1 MTINK
6 QNKNGKEVSITYG
19 DDNSIN
25 VNVFNNKILMG
36 IVGSFDNNLKELEKI
51 SGSKIYFR
59 GNSIAI
65 KGNKN
70 SNEKVKDA
78 IEYLIYRFRSDKK
91 IDKNDI
97 ITALNTEMVQDTK
110 DQSTV
115 QSFGEVIKTP
125 KRSVIPRS
133 KKQTEYVR
141 SLKTNQIIMSLGPA
155 GTGKTYLAVA
165 VALSMLLEKKVER
178 IILSR
183 PAVEAGEK
191 LGFLP
196 GDLKE
201 KVDPYLSPLYD
212 ALDAML
218 PKNKLK
224 IFIENKK
231 IEIVPLA
238 YMRGRTLDNAFMI
251 LDEAQ
256 NSTVMQMKM
265 FLTRLGIGSK
275 AIINGD
281 VTQIDLDGSKHS
293 GLIQATKILKDVSG
307 IGFTYFND
315 SDIVRHPLVKKIIGA
330 YDTVEKK

>member
-1 MTINK
+1 MEKIIELKSIELSDILGIGDGNIK
-6 QNKNGKEVSITYG
+6 LIESSVPVSITARG
-19 DDNSIN
+19 DLLTIKGKKSDIN
-25 VNVFNNKILMG
+25 HATAILGEMRG
-36 IVGSFDNNLKELEKI
+36 TLSSKGSLLSEDVNNLIRLYKSGGIELKNNLDI
-51 SGSKIYFR
+51 KHVIYYGR
-59 GNSIAI
+59 KGAIGPRTKGQSI
-65 KGNKN
+65 
-70 SNEKVKDA
+70 
-78 IEYLIYRFRSDKK
+78 YLDNVIN
-91 IDKNDI
+91 NDI
-97 ITALNTEMVQDTK
+97 V
-110 DQSTV
+110 
-115 QSFGEVIKTP
+115 FGI
-125 KRSVIPRS
+125 
-133 KKQTEYVR
+133 
-141 SLKTNQIIMSLGPA
+141 GPA
-155 GTGKTYLAVA
+155 GTGKTFLSMAF
-165 VALSMLLEKKVER
+165 ALSSLEKNEVDR
-178 IILSR
+178 IILCR
-183 PAVEAGEK
+183 PAVEAGEN

-224 IFIENKK
+224 IFIEHKK

>member
-1 MTINK
+1 MEKIIELKSIELSDILGIGDGNIK
-6 QNKNGKEVSITYG
+6 LIESSVPVSITARG
-19 DDNSIN
+19 DLLTIKGKKSDIN
-25 VNVFNNKILMG
+25 HATAILGEMRG
-36 IVGSFDNNLKELEKI
+36 TLSSKGALLYEDVNNLIRLYKSGGIELKNNLDI
-51 SGSKIYFR
+51 KHVIYYGR
-59 GNSIAI
+59 KGAIGPRTKGQSI
-65 KGNKN
+65 
-70 SNEKVKDA
+70 
-78 IEYLIYRFRSDKK
+78 YLDNVIN
-91 IDKNDI
+91 NDI
-97 ITALNTEMVQDTK
+97 V
-110 DQSTV
+110 
-115 QSFGEVIKTP
+115 FGI
-125 KRSVIPRS
+125 
-133 KKQTEYVR
+133 
-141 SLKTNQIIMSLGPA
+141 GPA
-155 GTGKTYLAVA
+155 GTGKTFLSMAF
-165 VALSMLLEKKVER
+165 ALSSLEKNEVDR
-178 IILSR
+178 IILCR
-183 PAVEAGEK
+183 PAVEAGEN

-224 IFIENKK
+224 IFIEHKK

>member
-1 MTINK
+1 MEKIIELKSIELSDILGIGDGNIK
-6 QNKNGKEVSITYG
+6 LIESSVPVSITARG
-19 DDNSIN
+19 DLLTIKGKKSDIN
-25 VNVFNNKILMG
+25 HATAILGEMRG
-36 IVGSFDNNLKELEKI
+36 TLSSKGSLLSEDVNNLIRLYKSGGIELKNNLDI
-51 SGSKIYFR
+51 KHVIYYGR
-59 GNSIAI
+59 KGAIGPRTKGQSI
-65 KGNKN
+65 
-70 SNEKVKDA
+70 
-78 IEYLIYRFRSDKK
+78 YLDNVVN
-91 IDKNDI
+91 NDI
-97 ITALNTEMVQDTK
+97 V
-110 DQSTV
+110 
-115 QSFGEVIKTP
+115 FGI
-125 KRSVIPRS
+125 
-133 KKQTEYVR
+133 
-141 SLKTNQIIMSLGPA
+141 GPA
-155 GTGKTYLAVA
+155 GTGKTFLSMAF
-165 VALSMLLEKKVER
+165 ALSSLEKNEVDR
-178 IILSR
+178 IILCR
-183 PAVEAGEK
+183 PAVEAGEN

-224 IFIENKK
+224 IFVEHKK

-281 VTQIDLDGSKHS
+281 VTQIDLDGSKYS
-293 GLIQATKILKDVSG
+293 GLIQATKILKNVSG

-330 YDTVEKK
+330 YDTAEKK

>member
-1 MTINK
+1 MEKIIELKSIELSDILGIGDGNIK
-6 QNKNGKEVSITYG
+6 LIESSVPVSITARG
-19 DDNSIN
+19 DLLTIKGKKSDIN
-25 VNVFNNKILMG
+25 HATAILGEMRG
-36 IVGSFDNNLKELEKI
+36 TLSSKGSLLSEDVNNLIRLYKSGGIELKNNLDI
-51 SGSKIYFR
+51 KHVIYYGR
-59 GNSIAI
+59 KGAIGPRTKGQSI
-65 KGNKN
+65 
-70 SNEKVKDA
+70 
-78 IEYLIYRFRSDKK
+78 YLDNVIN
-91 IDKNDI
+91 NDI
-97 ITALNTEMVQDTK
+97 V
-110 DQSTV
+110 
-115 QSFGEVIKTP
+115 FGI
-125 KRSVIPRS
+125 
-133 KKQTEYVR
+133 
-141 SLKTNQIIMSLGPA
+141 GPA
-155 GTGKTYLAVA
+155 GTGKTFLSMAF
-165 VALSMLLEKKVER
+165 ALSSLEKNEVDR
-178 IILSR
+178 IILCR
-183 PAVEAGEK
+183 PAVEAGEN

-224 IFIENKK
+224 IFVEHKK

>member
-1 MTINK
+1 MEKIIELKSIELSDILGIGDGNIKLIESTVP
-6 QNKNGKEVSITYG
+6 VSITARG
-19 DDNSIN
+19 DLLTIKGKKTDIN
-25 VNVFNNKILMG
+25 HATAILGEMRG
-36 IVGSFDNNLKELEKI
+36 TLSSKGSLLFEDVNNLIRLYK
-51 SGSKIYFR
+51 SGGVQLKNNLDIKHVIYYGR
-59 GNSIAI
+59 KGAIGPRTKGQSI
-65 KGNKN
+65 
-70 SNEKVKDA
+70 
-78 IEYLIYRFRSDKK
+78 YLDNVVN
-91 IDKNDI
+91 NDI
-97 ITALNTEMVQDTK
+97 V
-110 DQSTV
+110 
-115 QSFGEVIKTP
+115 FGI
-125 KRSVIPRS
+125 
-133 KKQTEYVR
+133 
-141 SLKTNQIIMSLGPA
+141 GPA
-155 GTGKTYLAVA
+155 GTGKTFLSMAF
-165 VALSMLLEKKVER
+165 ALSSLEKNEVDR
-178 IILSR
+178 IILCR
-183 PAVEAGEK
+183 PAVEAGEN

-224 IFIENKK
+224 IFIEHKK

>member
-1 MTINK
+1 MEKIIELKSIELSDILGIGDGNIKLIESTVP
-6 QNKNGKEVSITYG
+6 VSITARG
-19 DDNSIN
+19 DLLTIKGKKSDIN
-25 VNVFNNKILMG
+25 HATAILGEMRG
-36 IVGSFDNNLKELEKI
+36 TLSSKGSLLSEDVNNLIRLYK
-51 SGSKIYFR
+51 SGDVDLKNNLDIKHVIYYGR
-59 GNSIAI
+59 KGAIGPRTKGQSI
-65 KGNKN
+65 
-70 SNEKVKDA
+70 
-78 IEYLIYRFRSDKK
+78 YLDNVIN
-91 IDKNDI
+91 NDI
-97 ITALNTEMVQDTK
+97 V
-110 DQSTV
+110 
-115 QSFGEVIKTP
+115 FGI
-125 KRSVIPRS
+125 
-133 KKQTEYVR
+133 
-141 SLKTNQIIMSLGPA
+141 GPA
-155 GTGKTYLAVA
+155 GTGKTFLSMAF
-165 VALSMLLEKKVER
+165 ALSSLEKNEVDR
-178 IILSR
+178 IILCR
-183 PAVEAGEK
+183 PAVEAGEN

-212 ALDAML
+212 ALDLML

-281 VTQIDLDGSKHS
+281 VTQIDLDESKHS

-330 YDTVEKK
+330 YDTVEK

>member
-1 MTINK
+1 MEKIIELKSIELSDILGIGDGNIK
-6 QNKNGKEVSITYG
+6 LIESSVPVSITARG
-19 DDNSIN
+19 DLLTIKGKKSDIN
-25 VNVFNNKILMG
+25 HATAILGEMRG
-36 IVGSFDNNLKELEKI
+36 TLSSKGALLYEDVNNLIRLYKSGEVELKNNLDI
-51 SGSKIYFR
+51 KHVIYYGR
-59 GNSIAI
+59 KGAIGPRTKGQSI
-65 KGNKN
+65 
-70 SNEKVKDA
+70 
-78 IEYLIYRFRSDKK
+78 YLDNVVN
-91 IDKNDI
+91 NDI
-97 ITALNTEMVQDTK
+97 V
-110 DQSTV
+110 
-115 QSFGEVIKTP
+115 FGI
-125 KRSVIPRS
+125 
-133 KKQTEYVR
+133 
-141 SLKTNQIIMSLGPA
+141 GPA
-155 GTGKTYLAVA
+155 GTGKTFLSMAF
-165 VALSMLLEKKVER
+165 ALSSLEKNEVDR
-178 IILSR
+178 IILCR
-183 PAVEAGEK
+183 PAVEAGEN

-224 IFIENKK
+224 IFIEHKK

-293 GLIQATKILKDVSG
+293 GLIQATKILKNVSG

>member
-1 MTINK
+1 MEKIIELKSIELSDILGIGDGNIKLIESTVP
-6 QNKNGKEVSITYG
+6 VSITARG
-19 DDNSIN
+19 DLLTIKGKRTDIN
-25 VNVFNNKILMG
+25 HATAILGEMRG
-36 IVGSFDNNLKELEKI
+36 TLSSKGSLLFEDVNNLIRLYK
-51 SGSKIYFR
+51 SGGVQLKNNLDIKHVIYYGR
-59 GNSIAI
+59 KGAIGPRTKGQSI
-65 KGNKN
+65 
-70 SNEKVKDA
+70 
-78 IEYLIYRFRSDKK
+78 YLDNVVN
-91 IDKNDI
+91 NDI
-97 ITALNTEMVQDTK
+97 V
-110 DQSTV
+110 
-115 QSFGEVIKTP
+115 FGI
-125 KRSVIPRS
+125 
-133 KKQTEYVR
+133 
-141 SLKTNQIIMSLGPA
+141 GPA
-155 GTGKTYLAVA
+155 GTGKTFLSMAF
-165 VALSMLLEKKVER
+165 ALSSLEKNEVDR
-178 IILSR
+178 IILCR
-183 PAVEAGEK
+183 PAVEAGEN

-224 IFIENKK
+224 IFIEHKK

-281 VTQIDLDGSKHS
+281 VTQIDLDGSKDS

>member
-1 MTINK
+1 MEKIIELKSIELSDILGIGDGNIKLIESTVP
-6 QNKNGKEVSITYG
+6 VSITARG
-19 DDNSIN
+19 DLLTIKGKKSDIN
-25 VNVFNNKILMG
+25 HATAILGEMRG
-36 IVGSFDNNLKELEKI
+36 TLSSKGSLLSEDVNNLIRLYK
-51 SGSKIYFR
+51 SGDVDLKNDLDIKHVIYYGR
-59 GNSIAI
+59 KGAIGPRTKGQSI
-65 KGNKN
+65 
-70 SNEKVKDA
+70 
-78 IEYLIYRFRSDKK
+78 YLDSVI
-91 IDKNDI
+91 KNDI
-97 ITALNTEMVQDTK
+97 G
-110 DQSTV
+110 
-115 QSFGEVIKTP
+115 FGI
-125 KRSVIPRS
+125 
-133 KKQTEYVR
+133 
-141 SLKTNQIIMSLGPA
+141 GPA
-155 GTGKTYLAVA
+155 GTGKTFLSMAF
-165 VALSMLLEKKVER
+165 ALSSLEKNEVDR
-178 IILSR
+178 IILCR
-183 PAVEAGEK
+183 PAVEAGEN

-218 PKNKLK
+218 PKKKLK
-224 IFIENKK
+224 IFVEHKK

-281 VTQIDLDGSKHS
+281 VTQIDLDGNKHS
-293 GLIQATKILKDVSG
+293 GLIQATKILKNVSG

-330 YDTVEKK
+330 YDSVEKK